1 MARVRIDF
9 DHAQLHRMQKKIRNM
24 PQQVNQDVSAVV
36 DYNAAYGQAHMR
48 TNAPWT
54 DRTGAAR
61 SGLFALPG
69 HYGKLHEIFLT
80 YSVYYGIWLEVA
92 NSGKYQILQP
102 TLLMLGRKLMRD
114 VEGIMDS

>member
-9 DHAQLHRMQKKIRNM
+9 DHSQLARMRKNTQKL
-24 PQQVNQDVSAVV
+24 PAEVNRRISAVV
-36 DYNAAYGQAHMR
+36 DYDAAYGQGYMR

-61 SGLFALPG
+61 SGLFAIPG
-69 HYGKLHEIFLT
+69 HYGRMHEIFLT

-102 TLLMLGRKLMRD
+102 TLLMLGRKLMHD
-114 VEGIMDS
+114 LEGILD